1 MQTATTAAEASSQC
15 ERVVALDELG
25 GTLAGLRLCDEEAIQ
40 RMRDSLVRQGQLMAL
55 VAFRRGELLEVI
67 DGFKRLRA
75 AQQLGWPTLRV
86 RALEADGAAA
96 KATLMILNQGQG
108 LTELEEAWLVRAL
121 YREDRLTQPQI
132 ARLLARDKSWV
143 SRRLLL
149 AEGIEETVA
158 ADVRLGLLR
167 STAAVCVARLPRCNQ
182 RAVTDLVM
190 KQGLT
195 RHQVDRLVT
204 DLLAR
209 PAGDRAAV
217 IAQLLARP
225 GLAVATGDAR
235 AQRHR
240 PRSHAEWIAVDVAT
254 LTRVCARLQARLWQQ
269 PLSTLGVPAAQLTAD
284 SLRELRP
291 VLGTLDRAIARTTET
306 ERKSDGP
313 VDP

>member
-1 MQTATTAAEASSQC
+1 MQTVTAENPSQER

-25 GTLAGLRLCDEEAIQ
+25 GTLAGLRLCDEAAIE
-40 RMRDSLVRQGQLMAL
+40 RTRDSIARQGQLTAL
-55 VAFRRGELLEVI
+55 VVFRRGDLLEVI

-75 AQQLGWPTLRV
+75 AQQLGWPRLRV
-86 RALEADGAAA
+86 RTLNTDGAAA
-96 KATLMILNQGQG
+96 KAALMILNQGQG

-121 YREDRLTQPQI
+121 YREDQQTQPQI

-149 AEGIEETVA
+149 AEGIEESVA

-167 STAAVCVARLPRCNQ
+167 SSAAVCVARLPRSNQ

-195 RHQVDRLVT
+195 CHQIDRLVT
-204 DLLAR
+204 DLLGRPVGAR
-209 PAGDRAAV
+209 AGV
-217 IAQLLARP
+217 LAQLLERP
-225 GLAVATGDAR
+225 LLAPAWDAKG
-235 AQRHR
+235 QSHR
-240 PRSHAEWIAVDVAT
+240 PRSHAEWIAADVAT

-291 VLGTLDRAIARTTET
+291 VLDTLARAIGQATEAKKT
-306 ERKSDGP
+306 SDAP
-313 VDP
+313 NDP